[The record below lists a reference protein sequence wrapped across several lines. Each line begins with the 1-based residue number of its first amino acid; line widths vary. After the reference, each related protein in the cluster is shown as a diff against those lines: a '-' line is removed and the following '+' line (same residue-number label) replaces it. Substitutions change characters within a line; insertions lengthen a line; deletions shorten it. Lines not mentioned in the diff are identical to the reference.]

1 MSQTPHT
8 VLRDTFG
15 YSSFRS
21 EQERIINH
29 LINGGNALALMP
41 TGSGKSLC
49 YQIPALLMQ
58 GIAIIISP
66 LIALMQDQVTA
77 LQQLGIRANFL
88 NSSLNMEQ
96 AAEVFRQIR
105 HKQLDLLYVAPE
117 RLLMPSFIEL
127 LDNNLISLFAIDE
140 AHCVSRWGHDFR
152 KDYLRLSILVERY
165 PHIPRIAL
173 TATADNLTRQEII
186 KHLAIMPDEVFVT
199 SIDRPNIR
207 YRVIQKNNPKEQL
220 LTFLKNEHRGDA
232 GIIYCLSRH
241 KVDATAAWLQEKGW
255 TALSYHAGLD
265 HQIRAYHQRRFL
277 REEGIIMVATIAFGM
292 GIDKPNVRF
301 VVHLDLP
308 KTLEA
313 YYQETGRAGRDGQ
326 PANALMLYGLND
338 TIVLTKMLTESDTNE
353 QRKQL
358 EKHKLDAMLGY
369 AEATCC
375 RRHILL
381 NALGETV
388 LKNCGN
394 CDNCL
399 EKPITWDATEAVQKA
414 LSCVYRT
421 GQRFGANY
429 LTDVLLGKN
438 NERIAKFKHDQIST
452 FGIGKELSQEQ
463 WRSVFRQI
471 VAMGL
476 VTVDVESYG
485 GFSLHENARLVLRG
499 EQKITLRRDR
509 SIEKK
514 PLRIT
519 TNNSGLNK
527 EDAIL
532 LEALKDK
539 RREISQLQ
547 NIHSYMVFHDS
558 TLLEMVYQRPE
569 NLEQFAKLS
578 GVGKHK
584 LERYGRQFLNILEEH
599 S

>member
-1 MSQTPHT
+1 MPQTPHA

-29 LINGGNALALMP
+29 LMTGGNALVLMP

-58 GIAIIISP
+58 GIAIVISP
-66 LIALMQDQVTA
+66 LIALMQDQVIV

-88 NSSLNMEQ
+88 NSSLNREQ
-96 AAEVFRQIR
+96 AAEVFHQIR

-165 PHIPRIAL
+165 PHIPRVAL

-186 KHLAIMPDEVFVT
+186 KHLAIMPNGVFVT
-199 SIDRPNIR
+199 SVDRPNIR

-232 GIIYCLSRH
+232 GIIYCLSRSR
-241 KVDATAAWLQEKGW
+241 VDSIAAWLQEKGW
-255 TALSYHAGLD
+255 TALPYHAGLD
-265 HQIRAYHQRRFL
+265 HQSRTYHQRRFL
-277 REEGIIMVATIAFGM
+277 REEGIIIVATIAFGM

-313 YYQETGRAGRDGQ
+313 YYQETGRAGHDGQ

-338 TIVLTKMLTESDTNE
+338 TIILTKMLAESEANE

-381 NALGETV
+381 NALGETTS
-388 LKNCGN
+388 KNCDN

-414 LSCVYRT
+414 LSCIYRT
-421 GQRFGANY
+421 GQRFGSNY

-438 NERIAKFKHDQIST
+438 NERIVKFRHDQIST

-463 WRSVFRQI
+463 WQSVFRQLL
-471 VAMGL
+471 VRGL
-476 VTVDVESYG
+476 VTVEEHG
-485 GFSLHENARLVLRG
+485 GFSLHENARPVLRG
-499 EQKITLRRDR
+499 EQKITLRHDS

-514 PLRIT
+514 LSRAT
-519 TNNSGLNK
+519 TSNSELNK
-527 EDAIL
+527 EDTIL
-532 LEALKDK
+532 LKALKDK

-547 NIHSYMVFHDS
+547 NIPSYTIFHDS
-558 TLLEMVYQRPE
+558 TLLDMVYYRPE

-578 GVGKHK
+578 GVGTHK
-584 LERYGRQFLNILEEH
+584 LECYGRQFLNILEEY